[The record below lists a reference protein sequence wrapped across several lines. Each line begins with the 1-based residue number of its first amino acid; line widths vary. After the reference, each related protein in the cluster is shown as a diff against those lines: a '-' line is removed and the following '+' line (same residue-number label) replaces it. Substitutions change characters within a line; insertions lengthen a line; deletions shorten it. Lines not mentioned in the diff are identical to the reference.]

1 MKAYFASQCKIKD
14 CKFFCNFIFGHIYSS
29 HTNKDSPGLMTV
41 TSSQW
46 WAEKRR
52 HHTASYTRA
61 TKPAVG
67 ITPFILLHLWDC
79 VKRSYKYLKTL
90 LLTLM
95 TAVER
100 HTDPCDANAW
110 HTLIWETHQLS
121 SFITQKK
128 AEIRTSV
135 VETKSGADT
144 LPCPDVSSE
153 GTSTESSQKAPGL
166 FMCPGWGPSLFLSQ
180 HTILWTVPHSNKSF
194 WPPSTM

>member
-1 MKAYFASQCKIKD
+1 
-14 CKFFCNFIFGHIYSS
+14 
-29 HTNKDSPGLMTV
+29 MTV

-46 WAEKRR
+46 WREKRR

-61 TKPAVG
+61 TELAMG
-67 ITPFILLHLWDC
+67 ITPFILLHLWGC
-79 VKRSYKYLKTL
+79 IKRSYKYLKTL

-100 HTDPCDANAW
+100 RTDPCDANVW

-121 SFITQKK
+121 SFITQNK

-144 LPCPDVSSE
+144 LPRPDVSSE
-153 GTSTESSQKAPGL
+153 GTSTERSQKAPGL
-166 FMCPGWGPSLFLSQ
+166 FMCPGWGPSLFLS
-180 HTILWTVPHSNKSF
+180 VPLTAHNSLNS
-194 WPPSTM
+194 PSLQQVVLASKHHVTHCKLYSYGLRPFSSDLICCIVGK